1 MQYLDFE
8 KEIETL
14 DAQLETLK
22 NPYEN
27 SGLSSLKND
36 EIQSIQSSID
46 ENYQYLFHLDSWQKT
61 KLRDMKIDQIRIL
74 YSNIFDHFQQYQ
86 EIAYL
91 VKMNQLFRVC

>member
-36 EIQSIQSSID
+36 EIQS
-46 ENYQYLFHLDSWQKT
+46 
-61 KLRDMKIDQIRIL
+61 
-74 YSNIFDHFQQYQ
+74 
-86 EIAYL
+86 
-91 VKMNQLFRVC
+91 V